1 MIDKVLESNQ
11 KVIISMENNRLKL
24 QIRKE
29 PIMAQDLIDDA
40 VSTPLNKKLGVF

>member
-1 MIDKVLESNQ
+1 MIDKVLDANQ

-29 PIMAQDLIDDA
+29 PIMAQELIDNVA
-40 VSTPLNKKLGVF
+40 TGALNKKLGVF